1 MLLFKNYDRD
11 LSKFALSDLSTELII
26 NKASSMSEVLTTVL
40 EFLRSLDCEVSEFL
54 VFEVPQC

>member
-11 LSKFALSDLSTELII
+11 LWEFALSDLNTELII

-40 EFLRSLDCEVSEFL
+40 EFFRSLDYEVSEFL

>member
-11 LSKFALSDLSTELII
+11 LWEFALSDLSTELII

-40 EFLRSLDCEVSEFL
+40 EFFRSLDYEVSEFL

>member
-11 LSKFALSDLSTELII
+11 LSEFALSDLSTELII
-26 NKASSMSEVLTTVL
+26 NKSSSMSEVLTTVL
-40 EFLRSLDCEVSEFL
+40 EFFRSLDYEVSEFL